1 MKLRIRLA
9 VLFYEVMILLFV
21 SFLALFV
28 THRIS
33 LTTINQILEIIYA
46 DWNMRLLFGTIAVI
60 LFFKTYIM
68 GRMIYGV
75 HEKERNIAFDNPAGR
90 VYVTLTAMEDL
101 IRRTLARQDEV
112 KESRVTLLAKKGG
125 DLHVGTRLTLNVDCN
140 IPEMTSK
147 IQELIQNKI
156 EKTIGSE
163 HKIFVEVDV
172 VKILTREKSPVKAKK
187 GADETGEQESNVPF
201 EGYRA

>member
-1 MKLRIRLA
+1 MKLRVHLA
-9 VLFYEVMILLFV
+9 VLFFQAMILVFAGSLLMFV
-21 SFLALFV
+21 A
-28 THRIS
+28 HMIS
-33 LTTINQILEIIYA
+33 LSKLIQFLEVIYM
-46 DWNMRLLFGTIAVI
+46 DLNMRLIFSAAALTLVLVSLII
-60 LFFKTYIM
+60 

-90 VYVTLTAMEDL
+90 VYVTLAAMEDL

-140 IPEMTSK
+140 IPEMTSR
-147 IQELIQNKI
+147 IQELIQKKI

-172 VKILTREKSPVKAKK
+172 VKILTRDKAPAKIKK
-187 GADETGEQESNVPF
+187 TPESTDENGSNVPF

>member
-1 MKLRIRLA
+1 MKLRVRLA

-21 SFLALFV
+21 CFLAMFV
-28 THRIS
+28 LHQIS
-33 LTTINQILEIIYA
+33 LSMVNDVLEIIYI
-46 DWNMRLLFGTIAVI
+46 DPNMRMLFGAIALVLLI
-60 LFFKTYIM
+60 KTHVM
-68 GRMIYGV
+68 ARMIYGA

-90 VYVTLTAMEDL
+90 VYVTLTALEEL

-112 KESRVTLLAKKGG
+112 KESRVTLLARKGG

-140 IPEMTSK
+140 IPEMTSR
-147 IQELIQNKI
+147 IQELIQKKI

-172 VKILTREKSPVKAKK
+172 VKILTRDKAPAKLKK
-187 GADETGEQESNVPF
+187 TPESTDENGSNVPF